1 MKEVIG
7 DWLRRRFSDPQAVIL
22 AILLVAGFATVV
34 VAGEMLAPLLASI
47 VIAYLLEGP
56 IGKLER
62 MGAPRLLVVVLVLM
76 LFMVFLS
83 VLFFGLLPT
92 IWQQMADLFQELPA
106 YISRGQQALMELPA
120 RYPFISEAQLKELIT
135 MIRTELGGLGQ
146 HLLSLSVSSLTGG
159 ITLLIYLILV
169 PVLVFFLLKD
179 KEHIL
184 EWIKGYLP
192 RQRTLLTEVW
202 EELDHQLG
210 NYVRGKFWEI
220 VIVAAASYL
229 LFTVM
234 GLKYAALLAMLVGF
248 SVLVPYIGAAVVTIP
263 VAVVG
268 YFQWGLDSQFAWLMI
283 AYAILQ
289 ALDGNVLVPL
299 LFSGVVNLHPVAIIA
314 AVLFFGGIWG
324 FWGVFFAIPLAT
336 LVSAVLRAWPTH
348 GEEEGGPQDSVKKP
362 ASTTSRGKPCNRP
375 SS

>member
-7 DWLRRRFSDPQAVIL
+7 NWLRKRFSDPQAVIL
-22 AILLVAGFATVV
+22 AILLVAGFTVIV

-62 MGAPRLLVVVLVLM
+62 LGAPRLLVVVLVLV
-76 LFMVFLS
+76 LFMVFLA
-83 VLFFGLLPT
+83 VLFFGLLPVM
-92 IWQQMADLFQELPA
+92 WQQMADLFQELPA

-120 RYPFISEAQLKELIT
+120 HYPFVSEAQLEELMT

-146 HLLSLSVSSLTGG
+146 HLLSLSLSSLAGG
-159 ITLLIYLILV
+159 ITLLVYLILV

-184 EWIKGYLP
+184 EWVKAYLP
-192 RQRTLLTEVW
+192 NQRSLLTEVW
-202 EELDHQLG
+202 EELDQQLG

-220 VIVAAASYL
+220 LIVAGASYL
-229 LFTVM
+229 LFAFM
-234 GLKYAALLAMLVGF
+234 GLKYAMLLAVLVGF

-336 LVSAVLRAWPTH
+336 LVSAVLRAWPAH
-348 GEEEGGPQDSVKKP
+348 GEEQELQDEP
-362 ASTTSRGKPCNRP
+362 TS
-375 SS
+375 